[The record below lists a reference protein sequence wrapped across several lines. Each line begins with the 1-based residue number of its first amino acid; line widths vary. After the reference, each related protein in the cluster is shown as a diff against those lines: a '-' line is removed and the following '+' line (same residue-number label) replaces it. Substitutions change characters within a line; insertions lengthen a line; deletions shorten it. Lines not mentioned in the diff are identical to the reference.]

1 MKNKTKQ
8 ALCLPFMLLLT
19 GMSFTGCSGVAE
31 EPEKVLKTGDSITP
45 LLTEIQMPYELEIK
59 EGWEYP
65 VNNYEV
71 CYSDDEVMIVAN
83 TYRDLYTPY
92 SVIHPEP
99 RTDGVYV
106 VNYNEPS
113 SYTHLDIESDSTV
126 YSAVPYKDGI
136 IYAQT
141 KLVDEKTH
149 VDNTVQYL
157 WSILYFDG
165 TKSEIIDS
173 GYGKNLCT
181 AQLTLLEDIP
191 VYTCERSTESS
202 VNMEI
207 RKIVD
212 LKPETIETLP
222 DHENFTYSICS
233 NGTSY
238 FAQFYN
244 EESKDT
250 VIVGNAEKVYLKRTF
265 DEGFNSG
272 CLTKEHLI
280 CSVGLDDDDD
290 GENDD
295 SNIKL
300 IKIALD
306 SPHDETVIP
315 LEQRL
320 WRMNCSQGRYI
331 TAFHESSKPCY
342 IDTEAGVI
350 GEIAIDE
357 EIALAITYPNF
368 YPAGKNRYI
377 LPSNLNTVNFYLADF
392 T

>member
-8 ALCLPFMLLLT
+8 ALCLLFMLLLISV
-19 GMSFTGCSGVAE
+19 SFTGCSGVAE
-31 EPEKVLKTGDSITP
+31 EPEKALKTGDPLTP
-45 LLTEIQMPYELEIK
+45 LLTEIQMPYELETK

-71 CYSDDEVMIVAN
+71 CYSDDAVMIVAN

-92 SVIHPEP
+92 SLIHPEL
-99 RTDGVYV
+99 RTDGVYIV
-106 VNYNEPS
+106 RYNEPS
-113 SYTHLDIESDSTV
+113 SYTHLAIKSDSTV
-126 YSAVPYKDGI
+126 YSAVPYKNGI
-136 IYAQT
+136 IYAET

-149 VDNTVQYL
+149 VDNTIQYL

-173 GYGKNLCT
+173 GYGKNLCA

-191 VYTCERSTESS
+191 VYTCERSTSSS

-212 LKPETIETLP
+212 LKAETIETLP
-222 DHENFTYSICS
+222 GYENFTYSICS

-238 FAQFYN
+238 FAQFYD

-250 VIVGNAEKVYLKRTF
+250 VIIGNAEEVYLKRTF
-265 DEGFNSG
+265 DEGFTSG
-272 CLTKEHLI
+272 CLTKDHLI
-280 CSVGLDDDDD
+280 CAVGGDDDD
-290 GENDD
+290 GEDN
-295 SNIKL
+295 NIKL

-306 SPHDETVIP
+306 SDHDETVIP
-315 LEQRL
+315 LEQPL
-320 WRMNCSQGRYI
+320 FRMNCSQGRYI
-331 TAFHESSKPCY
+331 TAFNESSKPCY
-342 IDTEAGVI
+342 IDTEAGVM

-357 EIALAITYPNF
+357 KIALAITYPNF
-368 YPAGKNRYI
+368 CPAGKNRYI
-377 LPSNLNTVNFYLADF
+377 LPVDLNTVNFYLVDF